1 MLINNITVSDRNTD
15 PPVLSKV
22 GLRLFFLQDGDYF
35 DPYQISS
42 VSIFKASDNYSPS
55 TVLNTDELIASS
67 VSSNILMNFR
77 NSSPLTSHSSF
88 DPSNFTGS
96 GESGIYRL
104 NKGDYAVILDG
115 INNQQGYLN
124 LFGINQTIPNSVS
137 NIGDYM
143 DVWTVKM
150 VAGSE
155 LETVFNYFTLTTGNF
170 QTVTEPLMFRVRNR
184 LLNNSIVLGSKVD
197 IKINS
202 EITVESPITEET
214 KNTLKNYIVRNA
226 SIEIVKLNNET
237 NLPARVTVSSFA
249 DTSSLTKIANNNLIS
264 FTWDTELL
272 KTHPQ
277 AFAGNLAGIKGTYY
291 VQAKFNLFNERII
304 SPPMHLTVE

>member
-22 GLRLFFLQDGDYF
+22 GLRLFFLQDGNYF

-67 VSSNILMNFR
+67 VSSNILMNFS
-77 NSSPLTSHSSF
+77 NSSPLTSNQSF
-88 DPSNFTGS
+88 NVSNYGGN
-96 GESGIYRL
+96 GEYGIFRL
-104 NKGDYAVILDG
+104 NQGEYVVILDG
-115 INNQQGYLN
+115 INEQEGYLN
-124 LFGINQTIPNSVS
+124 LYGINQTIPNAVS
-137 NIGDYM
+137 TIGDYM

-150 VAGSE
+150 VEGSE
-155 LETVFNYFTLTTGNF
+155 LETIFNYFTLTTGNF
-170 QTVTEPLMFRVRNR
+170 QTITEPIMFRVRNR

-202 EITVESPITEET
+202 EITVESTISEET

-237 NLPARVTVSSFA
+237 NLPARVVVSSFE
-249 DTSSLTKIANNNLIS
+249 DTSSLTKVATNNLIT

-272 KTHPQ
+272 KTHPE
-277 AFAGNLAGIKGTYY
+277 AYEGNLAGIKGTYY